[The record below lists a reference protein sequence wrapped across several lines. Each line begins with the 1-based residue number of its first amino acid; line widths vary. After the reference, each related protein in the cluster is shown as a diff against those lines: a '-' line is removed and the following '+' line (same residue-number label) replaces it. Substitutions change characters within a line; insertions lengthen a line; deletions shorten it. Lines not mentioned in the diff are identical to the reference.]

1 MLLTSFSQ
9 QSELSKMEQAAGVS
23 MLLEKITKFG
33 PRIVCFVGLG
43 IADIVKSE
51 LALVRSA

>member
-1 MLLTSFSQ
+1 MLLTSISQ

-23 MLLEKITKFG
+23 TLLEKITKFG

-51 LALVRSA
+51 LALVRSP